1 MFYLFF
7 FANIHILIYFCIKIK
22 SKIIYSPTFR
32 KIEAMSYIR
41 HLLKCY
47 PVSSF
52 YIAIIWC
59 LCFMD
64 VPETPLGEVQ
74 FIDKWTHV
82 AMYAG
87 TCLTIWIEYLRRH
100 PSRHADTMNIYDRNN
115 ERRRR
120 MQRAKLFALAWAAP
134 VVMGG
139 VIEILQATCTGGRR
153 SGDWMDF
160 AANSIGVTL
169 AAIAG
174 MVLEWFWRRRG

>member
-1 MFYLFF
+1 MVMMQIYEILFT
-7 FANIHILIYFCIKIK
+7 FASK
-22 SKIIYSPTFR
+22 SKVKLFIHSLFR
-32 KIEAMSYIR
+32 KIKAMSYIR
-41 HLLKCY
+41 HLLRCY

-100 PSRHADTMNIYDRNN
+100 PSRPANTMKIYDSED

-120 MQRAKLFALAWAAP
+120 TQRVKLFALAWAAP
-134 VVMGG
+134 VAMGG
-139 VIEILQATCTGGRR
+139 AIEILQATCTGGRR
-153 SGDWMDF
+153 SGEWMDF

-169 AAIAG
+169 AAIVG
-174 MVLEWFWRRRG
+174 MALARFWKRRG